1 MADDFDSIVAKI
13 MERTGLSR
21 DRVMEKIRSKHAEL
35 GIITWEGAAR
45 MVADE
50 LEGRG

>member
-1 MADDFDSIVAKI
+1 MADNFEAMVERI
-13 MERTGLSR
+13 MARTGIAR
-21 DRVMEKIRSKHAEL
+21 DQVMEKIRSKHTEL

>member
-1 MADDFDSIVAKI
+1 MADDFEAMV
-13 MERTGLSR
+13 ERILARTKLTR
-21 DRVMEKIRSKHAEL
+21 DELMARIKAKHAEL
-35 GIITWEGAAR
+35 GVVTLEGAAR